1 MREKMMER
9 PSGKYYEELEVGHVF
24 RHPLTL
30 TVTETDNL
38 LIPTLTMNTQLL
50 HLDEEFAKEHSVSGT
65 RLVNSIF
72 TLGLVVGIGVSDVSN
87 GTTVGN
93 LGFKDI
99 SFPAPVSIGDTLRA
113 ETEVLSKRESK
124 SRPNAGIV
132 EFEHRGYNQKDT
144 LIARIHRIALMMKVP
159 VDG

>member
-1 MREKMMER
+1 MRISDWSSDVCSSDLMMER

-24 RHPLTL
+24 RHPLTR

-38 LIPTLTMNTQLL
+38 LITTLTMNTQLL

-72 TLGLVVGIGVSDVSN
+72 TLGLVVGVGVSDVSN

-93 LGFKDI
+93 ME
-99 SFPAPVSIGDTLRA
+99 IGSASCRDS
-113 ETEVLSKRESK
+113 VCKY
-124 SRPNAGIV
+124 V
-132 EFEHRGYNQKDT
+132 
-144 LIARIHRIALMMKVP
+144 
-159 VDG
+159 

>member
-1 MREKMMER
+1 MTR
-9 PSGKYYEELEVGHVF
+9 PTGKYFEELEIGHVF
-24 RHPLTL
+24 EHALTR

-38 LIPTLTMNTQLL
+38 LITTLTMNTQLL
-50 HLDEEFAKEHSVSGT
+50 HLDEEFSKEHSVSGT

-72 TLGLVVGIGVSDVSN
+72 TLGVVVGVGVSDVSN

-124 SRPNAGIV
+124 SRPTAGIV
-132 EFEHRGYNQKDT
+132 EFEHRGYNQKNV
-144 LIARIHRIALMMKVP
+144 LIAKIHRIALMMKLP
-159 VDG
+159 MG

>member
-1 MREKMMER
+1 MTR
-9 PSGKYYEELEVGHVF
+9 PSGKYYEELEVGTVF
-24 RHPLTL
+24 NHPLTR

-38 LIPTLTMNTQLL
+38 LITTLTMNPQLL

-72 TLGLVVGIGVSDVSN
+72 TLGLVVGVSVSDVSN
-87 GTTVGN
+87 GTTLGN

-99 SFPAPVSIGDTLRA
+99 AFPAPVSIGDTLRS
-113 ETEVLSKRESK
+113 ETEVLAKRESK

-132 EFEHRGYNQKDT
+132 EFEHRGYNQKGV
-144 LIARIHRIALMMKVP
+144 LIAKIHRLAMMMKLP
-159 VDG
+159 TGG

>member
-1 MREKMMER
+1 MAR
-9 PSGKYYEELEVGHVF
+9 PSGKYFEELEVGAVF
-24 RHPLTL
+24 RHPLTR

-38 LIPTLTMNTQLL
+38 LITTLTMNTQLL

-72 TLGLVVGIGVSDVSN
+72 TLGTVVGVGVSDVSN

-99 SFPAPVSIGDTLRA
+99 TFPAPVSIGDTLRA
-113 ETEVLSKRESK
+113 ETEVLTKRESK
-124 SRPNAGIV
+124 SRPTAGIV
-132 EFEHRGYNQKDT
+132 EFEHRGYNQKGV
-144 LIARIHRIALMMKVP
+144 LVAKIHRIAMMMKQP
-159 VDG
+159 QDG